1 MLKANTPLI
10 LMEYKMAD
18 YKTWLSDL
26 TNWLKDVKDHEVKDA
41 MTRFVESEQA
51 LKDLGKEKYGL
62 YKSYL
67 QPDIEHVQE
76 NESHYKSLAWQELKE
91 SLWYE
96 LSHIEDKT
104 QLEWQSL
111 SQDFK
116 HNGMYHAGEWIAM
129 GTLVCKN
136 CTHSFDIYHATQIT
150 PCIECDGIYFSRKAL
165 QP

>member
-1 MLKANTPLI
+1 MT
-10 LMEYKMAD
+10 D
-18 YKTWLSDL
+18 YKTWLGSF
-26 TNWLKDVKDHEVKDA
+26 THWLKEVKEHGVKDVISG
-41 MTRFVESEQA
+41 FVGSEQA
-51 LKDLGKEKYGL
+51 LKDLSQERYEL

-67 QPDIEHVQE
+67 KNDIEHLVE
-76 NESHYKSLAWQELKE
+76 YEAHYNSLAWQELKE
-91 SLWYE
+91 SIWLE

-116 HNGMYHAGEWIAM
+116 HNGVYHVGEWIAI

-136 CTHSFDIYHATQIT
+136 CNHSHDIYHATQIT
-150 PCIECDGIYFSRKAL
+150 PCIECDSIEFSRKAL